1 MAQKIEYQLNIN
13 HRGVKIESS
22 PVHFARLTPCDV
34 PLLYRIRHKLS
45 GTRTL
50 NSVNF
55 SVMLDNGVGHLSIYR
70 KIAKIDLFLGVLAFC
85 SVVCISRLSS
95 FQV

>member
-1 MAQKIEYQLNIN
+1 M
-13 HRGVKIESS
+13 HRKYPLVLKIESS

-50 NSVNF
+50 NSMTF

-70 KIAKIDLFLGVLAFC
+70 KTAKIDLFLGELAFC
-85 SVVCISRLSS
+85 SMVCISLLSDI
-95 FQV
+95 QV

>member
-1 MAQKIEYQLNIN
+1 MAQKIEYQLNIK

-22 PVHFARLTPCDV
+22 PVLFARLTPCNV
-34 PLLYRIRHKLS
+34 PLLYQIRHILS

-55 SVMLDNGVGHLSIYR
+55 SVMFNNGVGHLSIYR
-70 KIAKIDLFLGVLAFC
+70 KTPKIGLLLG
-85 SVVCISRLSS
+85 
-95 FQV
+95 